1 MSKSRVLLKKYTV
14 NFHNKDHNIIFATNF
29 LITDGLL
36 NTKLIISAA
45 GSLRNPIG
53 FRTIMEM
60 DYVEASKSNVPRHFL
75 KKPTLSLI
83 KDIITEYSQLIQKIP
98 RGLYEYKGIRIV
110 LSPEEFHKVT
120 EEDVIDMDSLDPLV
134 MQTVK
139 YATAL
144 VHAFII
150 LQTDNKL
157 PKWLNEELEEHR
169 ALNILEG

>member
-1 MSKSRVLLKKYTV
+1 MSKTHILLKRYTV

-29 LITDGLL
+29 LIIDGLL
-36 NTKLIISAA
+36 NAKLIISAA
-45 GSLRNPIG
+45 GSMFNPIG
-53 FRTIMEM
+53 LRTVMEIE
-60 DYVEASKSNVPRHFL
+60 YIVASKNNVPSHFL
-75 KKPTLSLI
+75 KQSTLNLI
-83 KDIITEYSQLIQKIP
+83 KDILTEYNQLIQKIP

-120 EEDVIDMDSLDPLV
+120 EEDVVDMDSLDPLI

-157 PKWLNEELEEHR
+157 PKWLNEKLEGHR

>member
-1 MSKSRVLLKKYTV
+1 MSKTHVLLKKYTV
-14 NFHNKDHNIIFATNF
+14 NFHNKDRNVVFATNF
-29 LITDGLL
+29 LIADGLL
-36 NTKLIISAA
+36 NAKLIISAA
-45 GSLRNPIG
+45 GSLHNPIG
-53 FRTIMEM
+53 FHTVMEM
-60 DYVEASKSNVPRHFL
+60 DYVKASKSNVPRHFL

-83 KDIITEYSQLIQKIP
+83 KDIIIEYNRLIQKIP

-120 EEDVIDMDSLDPLV
+120 EEDVVDMDSLDPLI

-150 LQTDNKL
+150 LQTEGKL
-157 PKWLNEELEEHR
+157 PDWLEEELEVHR
-169 ALNILEG
+169 AVNILEG

>member
-1 MSKSRVLLKKYTV
+1 MSKTHILLKRYTV
-14 NFHNKDHNIIFATNF
+14 NFHNKDHNIIFTTNF
-29 LITDGLL
+29 LTIDGLL
-36 NTKLIISAA
+36 NAKLIISAA
-45 GSLRNPIG
+45 GSMFNPIG
-53 FRTIMEM
+53 LRTVMEM

-83 KDIITEYSQLIQKIP
+83 KDIITEYNQLIQKIL

-120 EEDVIDMDSLDPLV
+120 KEDVVDMDSLDPLI

-150 LQTDNKL
+150 LQTEEKL
-157 PKWLNEELEEHR
+157 PDWLEEELEVHR
-169 ALNILEG
+169 AVNILEG